1 MVWRSKGLNPH
12 VSKYSYCCGCVKYR
26 NLCLLP
32 PLYILSPPI
41 YYYALC
47 LLKPPLD
54 QSGYASCYRRYRLD
68 ITLWYN
74 RGLWLCTL
82 CLCVQTY
89 TISYPI
95 HDHYYCMFYYVSM
108 RLISTSI
115 NQWLFRFYVSHSC
128 RIERHSHDNSI
139 RSMGN
144 YISLS
149 IVSCLSSLVS
159 FHASLR
165 FANES
170 WLQHSWPKGDNHVC
184 TPY

>member
-1 MVWRSKGLNPH
+1 MC
-12 VSKYSYCCGCVKYR
+12 VSSIVTYVCY
-26 NLCLLP
+26 L
-32 PLYILSPPI
+32 LYIFISPPI
-41 YYYALC
+41 YYYALS

-115 NQWLFRFYVSHSC
+115 NQWLLWF
-128 RIERHSHDNSI
+128 
-139 RSMGN
+139 
-144 YISLS
+144 
-149 IVSCLSSLVS
+149 CL
-159 FHASLR
+159 ASLR
-165 FANES
+165 SCYRNHILSGVILYLLTKVAMPVLHSMPVITDKWSHRKGATTYRIE
-170 WLQHSWPKGDNHVC
+170 WLRVDRFPICKIYS
-184 TPY
+184 